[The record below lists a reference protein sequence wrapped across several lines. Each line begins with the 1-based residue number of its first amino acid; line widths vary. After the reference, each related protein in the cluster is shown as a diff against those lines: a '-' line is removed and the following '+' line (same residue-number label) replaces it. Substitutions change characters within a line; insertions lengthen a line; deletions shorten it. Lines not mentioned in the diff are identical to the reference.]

1 MMNSRILFFCVRSLV
16 LLTSF
21 FLGSC
26 TAIAE
31 KNLLKFPV
39 KALLEEPKTEKI
51 PAEKVTADIRD
62 LTGFAVDEDVLITT
76 SMFGSDYGLDVFDR
90 TSGKILHPLCRIG
103 RGPGEFLSIFP
114 PFSIT
119 DSAVL
124 VYDGGTG
131 MFSEV
136 CIAGDQV
143 GAIAHQVKLEV
154 PPGQGIPI
162 IASSHKVGEKE
173 LLVYNSIQAPFEAVS
188 IENPYYAIYDYE
200 KGSEKRALHLFDAS
214 PLNHSS
220 EGATMAMFNLHDCVN
235 REKTSVCFAM
245 GAMPVF
251 GFLDIASGKAKG
263 FRLKGKYDLSANES
277 RIFFSDVCAN
287 DQFIYALYL
296 GKRSSELSAEG
307 STTVL
312 FKLDWNGHILKKY
325 ELDGVYMGCN
335 ATSDRL
341 YLSKA
346 EDSRTWGLYQLD
358 IRKL

>member
-154 PPGQGIPI
+154 PPGQGIPS
-162 IASSHKVGEKE
+162 AS
-173 LLVYNSIQAPFEAVS
+173 
-188 IENPYYAIYDYE
+188 
-200 KGSEKRALHLFDAS
+200 
-214 PLNHSS
+214 
-220 EGATMAMFNLHDCVN
+220 
-235 REKTSVCFAM
+235 
-245 GAMPVF
+245 
-251 GFLDIASGKAKG
+251 
-263 FRLKGKYDLSANES
+263 
-277 RIFFSDVCAN
+277 
-287 DQFIYALYL
+287 
-296 GKRSSELSAEG
+296 RSSICRFSPPNANARETSPFRF
-307 STTVL
+307 TT
-312 FKLDWNGHILKKY
+312 
-325 ELDGVYMGCN
+325 
-335 ATSDRL
+335 R
-341 YLSKA
+341 
-346 EDSRTWGLYQLD
+346 
-358 IRKL
+358 